1 MSDNMQPRD
10 DGEQFLSE
18 GVTYTDECDVA
29 KWSAETRENLG
40 DYISKHTELYV
51 PDYVRIDSS
60 NWDEQI
66 WVAERFE
73 SDDFEDGEPFERLG
87 VYTDTQSAIAQT
99 QTRNNRY
106 NWNITG
112 EVRVEY
118 NDDMTLAGAVE
129 KLLDSR

>member
-1 MSDNMQPRD
+1 MSDNMQSHD

-18 GVTYTDECDVA
+18 GVTYADECDAA
-29 KWSAETRENLG
+29 KWSAETREKLG
-40 DYISKHTELYV
+40 DYISKYTELYV

-73 SDDFEDGEPFERLG
+73 SDDFEDGEPLERLA
-87 VYTDTQSAIAQT
+87 VYTDTQSAIAQM
-99 QTRNNRY
+99 QTYNSKY
-106 NWNITG
+106 NWSIEE
-112 EVRVEY
+112 EVQVEY

-129 KLLDSR
+129 KLLGSR